1 MKKLLLFIFA
11 LVYCTIIT
19 AQKKQAPGKG
29 HKINKVHKKTNKKP
43 SNKKP
48 ETDAF
53 WEGTGDGDGGG
64 PKPSRNQPA
73 KVRSAFQED
82 YPTAAN
88 VSWHKYRGDWT
99 ATFTNGLIRSTAVY
113 HANGQRKDTR
123 TIIPQKQT
131 PRVIIDEILKKQP
144 RTIFGDIIRIE
155 VPKAATN
162 IFRVKTISSNG
173 SNFDYY
179 DADGKE
185 IKYDY

>member
-99 ATFTNGLIRSTAVY
+99 ATFGNGAVTSTAVY

-123 TIIPQKQT
+123 TVVSRPQVPKVILDDILKRK
-131 PRVIIDEILKKQP
+131 PRVQLSDIVKIEAPQVVKDIFRI
-144 RTIFGDIIRIE
+144 RTIEGGTSRYLF
-155 VPKAATN
+155 
-162 IFRVKTISSNG
+162 
-173 SNFDYY
+173 Y
-179 DADGKE
+179 DAGGME
-185 IKYDY
+185 VKYNY